1 MLSRAGKHS
10 WFRVGVGVGHLDGAQ
25 PRWEAPLYHGHA
37 ATWVLTL
44 TLTLALTLPLALALT
59 LALALALARMRQA
72 HRGYGYAE
80 ARAAFE
86 RVARQHGWRP

>member
-59 LALALALARMRQA
+59 LALALALTCSMASPSS
-72 HRGYGYAE
+72 
-80 ARAAFE
+80 RASGGESSLA
-86 RVARQHGWRP
+86 